1 MKSVMFELL
10 FFVLLD
16 FWTTYYKTEI
26 RTNKNTIHCPLHF
39 DEFFDRNPDT

>member
-10 FFVLLD
+10 FCIIRFLD
-16 FWTTYYKTEI
+16 YYKTEI